1 MGRPPALTHLTIS
14 ETILL
19 RFCICKRECSV
30 VPRTQGS
37 PVCWGMGYASLT
49 WEGGTCLQAS
59 KPCWGPTSRP
69 PPNFIQKVTSPFPAP
84 RSRSQTADH
93 PHGQGQAGQHA
104 LSSPSEASSVL
115 VSSWIYLSH
124 LGAGSHGNRA
134 FPARPTSTC
143 REGPRPREAQ
153 LYLQGRPTAPVD
165 VLLTRS
171 RLAPFGE
178 PPRLLNRGIVEKVF
192 CSQHLSPS
200 PPTTDTGQ
208 AGVWGPDCPRE
219 SVPRIL
225 PRWGV
230 LSSPSP
236 LL

>member
-84 RSRSQTADH
+84 RSCSQTADH
-93 PHGQGQAGQHA
+93 PHGQGQAGQHV

-115 VSSWIYLSH
+115 VSSRIYLSH

-143 REGPRPREAQ
+143 REGPRPREAH
-153 LYLQGRPTAPVD
+153 LYLQGRAASKGGPALPAGKANSTCGRPANPLPPGPFRGTAPFVEPRHCGEG
-165 VLLTRS
+165 LLFT
-171 RLAPFGE
+171 AP
-178 PPRLLNRGIVEKVF
+178 
-192 CSQHLSPS
+192 LS
-200 PPTTDTGQ
+200 
-208 AGVWGPDCPRE
+208 
-219 SVPRIL
+219 
-225 PRWGV
+225 
-230 LSSPSP
+230 
-236 LL
+236 